1 MRKTRID
8 REKLEQ
14 TSRLSSLEDDLR
26 TIFKP
31 VKPRSTYISESRTR
45 LIRATK
51 QKSSRLVALQLLV
64 MAMALV
70 ASGVFILV
78 LSVRTTITILGTL
91 GLLHLVR
98 EQAHRKKAIS
108 TASHL
113 ESEISR

>member
-1 MRKTRID
+1 
-8 REKLEQ
+8 
-14 TSRLSSLEDDLR
+14 
-26 TIFKP
+26 
-31 VKPRSTYISESRTR
+31 
-45 LIRATK
+45 
-51 QKSSRLVALQLLV
+51 